1 MSQSL
6 AINVGKR
13 DMIKIEKWRV
23 ITMTTKRRR
32 LTAKTKFEIYIK
44 TRDESNVGEVLR
56 EYGIHLSDLREIE
69 ELVEAG
75 AVDRLKTKGAKTK
88 VLEEVS
94 FEEYQELAKELDRKE
109 KALADLTVE
118 YLILKKNDK

>member
-1 MSQSL
+1 
-6 AINVGKR
+6 
-13 DMIKIEKWRV
+13 MIKIRKVGV